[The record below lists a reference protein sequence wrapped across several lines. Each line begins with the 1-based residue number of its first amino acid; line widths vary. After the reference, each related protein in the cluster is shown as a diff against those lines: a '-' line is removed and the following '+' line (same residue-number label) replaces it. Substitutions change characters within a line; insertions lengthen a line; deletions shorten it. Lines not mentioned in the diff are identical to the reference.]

1 MLGKKSE
8 PPAGIE
14 PTTLDGWLSI
24 FFFRQN
30 NPNFTKDC
38 NMPFNASSLKVLAA
52 LCVLGSVYM
61 EVGYPRW
68 VR

>member
-1 MLGKKSE
+1 MLGKKKTE
-8 PPAGIE
+8 PLAGIE
-14 PTTLDGWLSI
+14 PTTLGGWLSN
-24 FFFRQN
+24 FFRQN